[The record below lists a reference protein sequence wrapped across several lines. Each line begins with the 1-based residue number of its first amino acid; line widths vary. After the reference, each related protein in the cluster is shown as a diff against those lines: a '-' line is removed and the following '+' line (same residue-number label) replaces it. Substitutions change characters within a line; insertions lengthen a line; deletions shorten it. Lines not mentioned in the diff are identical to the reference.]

1 MPDEWPEGYGRVV
14 LAEVDSTLDEARRRY
29 ETLQEGPIWLL
40 ALNQTKARG
49 RRGRPWAHPKGN
61 FAATLILPFTERS
74 ETIALRSFVAALALH
89 DAFVTLTGRT
99 DPFALKWPNDVLLN
113 GAKVAGILLEGL
125 APRGGVPGLAIG
137 IGVNL
142 AEAPSPEDV
151 EARALRP
158 VALAQ
163 ETGALVR
170 PEEFLNVLAT
180 HYALHERTMCSFG
193 FAPIREAWLA
203 RASHLGQTI
212 TARVGTDTLTGT
224 FETLDERGHL
234 VLTSDGT
241 RHAIPAADVF
251 F

>member
-1 MPDEWPEGYGRVV
+1 MPDDWPAGYGRVV

-29 ETLQEGPIWLL
+29 EALQEGPIWLL
-40 ALNQTKARG
+40 AVNQTKARG
-49 RRGRPWAHPKGN
+49 RRGRPWSHPKGN
-61 FAATLILPFTERS
+61 FAATLILPLAERPD
-74 ETIALRSFVAALALH
+74 TVALRSFVSALALH
-89 DAFVTLTGRT
+89 DTFVTLTGRT
-99 DPFALKWPNDVLLN
+99 DPFSLKWPNDVLLN

-125 APRGGVPGLAIG
+125 PSKAGVPGLAIG

-142 AEAPSPEDV
+142 AEAPTPDEV
-151 EARALRP
+151 EPTALRP

-163 ETGALVR
+163 ETGSLVR
-170 PEEFLNVLAT
+170 PEEFLNVLAV
-180 HYALHERTMCSFG
+180 HYASHEATMRTMGFG
-193 FAPIREAWLA
+193 PIRQAWLA

-224 FETLDERGHL
+224 FETLDDRGHL
-234 VLTSDGT
+234 VLSSEGT

>member
-1 MPDEWPEGYGRVV
+1 MPDDWPDGYGRVV

-29 ETLQEGPIWLL
+29 STLQEGPIWLL

-49 RRGRPWAHPKGN
+49 RRGRPWAHPRGN
-61 FAATLILPFTERS
+61 FAATLILPLAERAD
-74 ETIALRSFVAALALH
+74 TIALRSFVTALAVH

-99 DPFALKWPNDVLLN
+99 DPFSLKWPNDVLLN
-113 GAKVAGILLEGL
+113 GSKVAGILLESL
-125 APRGGVPGLAIG
+125 APNAGMPGLAIG

-142 AEAPSPEDV
+142 AEAPAPQDV
-151 EARALRP
+151 EPQALRP

-170 PEEFLNVLAT
+170 PEEFLNVLAV
-180 HYALHERTMCSFG
+180 HYATHEATMRSLGFG
-193 FAPIREAWLA
+193 PIRDAWLA

-212 TARVGTDTLTGT
+212 TARVGTETLTGV

-234 VLTSDGT
+234 VLTCEGR